1 MREKLQDRAQNG
13 RPRADFS
20 GQVKQ
25 DLVVLSKQD
34 LVELMEVVA
43 RTVTMAVEKTRQAR
57 LPVYYKF
64 PEDIVEIT
72 GGYIAVS
79 TIRGWKS
86 AGYLRT
92 VKIGAK
98 SYVKPEDWEWFLAHH
113 KELMANS
120 ARNRGDRLSK

>member
-1 MREKLQDRAQNG
+1 MGERELIAISREE
-13 RPRADFS
+13 
-20 GQVKQ
+20 
-25 DLVVLSKQD
+25 

-43 RTVTMAVEKTRQAR
+43 RSVTAAVRETQYK

-64 PEDIVEIT
+64 PEDIVNMT

-92 VKIGAK
+92 VKIGSK
-98 SYVKPEDWEWFLAHH
+98 TFVRPEDWEWFLEHH
-113 KELMANS
+113 RELMARS
-120 ARNRGDRLSK
+120 PRSRGERFERKENRA